1 MSSTALISC
10 RMKIDLYLLNCYPL
24 NPSILQT
31 MSFVNST
38 CLKISKI
45 IFCFTTIRWK
55 NEGNIFTSLKD
66 VTSSNAQYCACI
78 FVCLFFFYSFYDYY
92 LFTCFSMAINYFC
105 DLNSALSLSVQNT
118 RIRKTLFFSEQDMLH
133 PAITESIRMNLHREL
148 YCTNTISLQVINS
161 IYPSFNMIQI
171 CFWSSSH

>member
-1 MSSTALISC
+1 MRETIEISSHLITINREIRLKLNLIVVSRKKKRLWSFIIIKMSSTALISC

-78 FVCLFFFYSFYDYY
+78 FVCFFFLFFLWLLLVYIF
-92 LFTCFSMAINYFC
+92 
-105 DLNSALSLSVQNT
+105 
-118 RIRKTLFFSEQDMLH
+118 LH
-133 PAITESIRMNLHREL
+133 GD
-148 YCTNTISLQVINS
+148 
-161 IYPSFNMIQI
+161 
-171 CFWSSSH
+171 

>member
-1 MSSTALISC
+1 MSRSRNIFTSETEEILLKLNFIVVSHNKIKITIFFINNMSSTVLISC
-10 RMKIDLYLLNCYPL
+10 RMKIGLYLLNCHPL
-24 NPSILQT
+24 NPSILQM

-78 FVCLFFFYSFYDYY
+78 FVCLFF
-92 LFTCFSMAINYFC
+92 
-105 DLNSALSLSVQNT
+105 
-118 RIRKTLFFSEQDMLH
+118 LFFLWLLLVYMFLH
-133 PAITESIRMNLHREL
+133 GD
-148 YCTNTISLQVINS
+148 
-161 IYPSFNMIQI
+161 
-171 CFWSSSH
+171 